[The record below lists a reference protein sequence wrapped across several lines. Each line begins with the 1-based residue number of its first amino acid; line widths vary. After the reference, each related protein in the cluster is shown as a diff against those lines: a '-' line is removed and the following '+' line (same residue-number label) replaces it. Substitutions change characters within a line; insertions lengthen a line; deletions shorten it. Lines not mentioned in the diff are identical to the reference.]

1 MLHRKFWNY
10 ICCRVFLSFILS
22 AFHKR
27 SKCCLSP
34 CDGVCDLVHDRMGLL
49 VGMPVWRG
57 NYSSNMVACPVLSW
71 TSLLSA
77 YLHFTAAGAGVITC
91 AHRAQGCAHNLS
103 GKSGIHAILRTRS
116 IINILCIVA
125 PLCIVWNP
133 GCTLQSVHLTH
144 LLLFHKWTT
153 HMPHAHAIYVFRE
166 LFLTNYAN

>member
-1 MLHRKFWNY
+1 MQSNLTLDLCNSTPSWWLGWVGWGRQARQFGFTTLAAFKAPSTSNHGFLHMLHRKFWNY

-34 CDGVCDLVHDRMGLL
+34 CDGVCDLVHGRMGLL

-77 YLHFTAAGAGVITC
+77 YLHFTAAGAEVITC

-103 GKSGIHAILRTRS
+103 RISGIHAILES
-116 IINILCIVA
+116 
-125 PLCIVWNP
+125 WM
-133 GCTLQSVHLTH
+133 H
-144 LLLFHKWTT
+144 F
-153 HMPHAHAIYVFRE
+153 
-166 LFLTNYAN
+166 